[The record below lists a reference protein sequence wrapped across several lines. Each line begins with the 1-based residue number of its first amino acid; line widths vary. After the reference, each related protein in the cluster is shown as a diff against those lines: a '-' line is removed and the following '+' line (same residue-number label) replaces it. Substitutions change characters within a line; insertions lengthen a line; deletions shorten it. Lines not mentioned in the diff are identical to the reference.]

1 MSHDFFP
8 GFAERRIATPEAEL
22 YARIGGSGPPLLC
35 LHGFPQ
41 THIAWRHVAQALA
54 SRFTVVA
61 PDLRGYGA
69 SQIVASDA
77 SHAAYSKRAMAR
89 DVVAL
94 MAALGFE
101 RFGVAGHDR
110 GGRVAYRL
118 ALDAPERVAA
128 LATLDIVPTLDT
140 WEGLDYRAAFRTY
153 HWMFLAQAA
162 PLPERLIG
170 ADPDFYVERAIAS
183 WLGKPDA
190 IEPAALDAYRV
201 AFRRPEAIHAAC
213 EDYRAGFG
221 IDLDN
226 DRIDRQTGRRIVCPV
241 LALWGGGPTTR
252 SAGFDALGI
261 WRSWASDVR
270 GEAFPCGHFLMEEL
284 PERTATAL
292 LAFFTTRVKE

>member
-252 SAGFDALGI
+252 NAGFDALGI

>member
-1 MSHDFFP
+1 MAVDFFP

-41 THIAWRHVAQALA
+41 THIAWRHAAPALG
-54 SRFTVVA
+54 SRFTVVV

-69 SQIVASDA
+69 SQIVASDD
-77 SHAAYSKRAMAR
+77 SHSTYSKRAMAR
-89 DVVAL
+89 DVIAL

-101 RFGVAGHDR
+101 RFAVAGHDR

-118 ALDAPERVAA
+118 ALDAPERVSA

-140 WEGLDYRAAFRTY
+140 WEGLDYRAAYRTY

-170 ADPDFYVERAIAS
+170 ADPDFYLERTIAS

-190 IEPAALDAYRV
+190 IEPAALEAYRV

-221 IDLDN
+221 IDVDN
-226 DRIDRQTGRRIVCPV
+226 DRADRQTGRRIACPV

-270 GEAFPCGHFLMEEL
+270 GEAFPCGHFLMEEM
-284 PERTATAL
+284 PERTTAAL
-292 LAFFTTRVKE
+292 LAFFTK